1 MKILPAAIR
10 APIDALAAR
19 WRAMP
24 LRDQRALA
32 GLTLF
37 FGLVIGWYG
46 VVSPVMAYAEN
57 SKAAQERA
65 LADLIWMQ
73 ANLHA
78 ARQASA
84 RAPQHVAGQSLLSA
98 VNASARSSGL
108 NLQRFE
114 PEGDLRVRVTLENA
128 VFTDVMRW
136 IVVLEQQHGL
146 TVENFNADQRGQ
158 PGIVNI
164 RLTVGKPT

>member
-1 MKILPAAIR
+1 MTSLPATVKTRIATWQT
-10 APIDALAAR
+10 R

-37 FGLVIGWYG
+37 AVLIAGWLG
-46 VVSPVMAYAEN
+46 AVAPLLDYAQN
-57 SKAAQERA
+57 SRDALQQAQ
-65 LADLIWMQ
+65 ADLAWMQ
-73 ANLHA
+73 ANAAA
-78 ARQASA
+78 ARQAGAASGHLA
-84 RAPQHVAGQSLLSA
+84 EGQSLLTA
-98 VNASARSSGL
+98 VNASARESGL

-114 PEGDLRVRVTLENA
+114 PEGEQRVRVTLENA

-136 IVVLEQQHGL
+136 IVTLQNRYGL
-146 TVENFNADQRGQ
+146 SIDSFNADQQAQ

-164 RLTVGKPT
+164 RLTVGRSA